1 MLKRRLFSSMPSI
14 GRGGMIVSSL
24 LLLVVLS
31 LTLAACASPTSA
43 SIPAI
48 TPTPAKTVAPASTST
63 PIATPTVAPAPT
75 PTPTP
80 TPKAT
85 STVAPAAKPSG
96 PVDAKW
102 IDAQVNGDKVSIPV
116 SEIEKNWNTRFKLQT
131 AGGDIVTMAYKLDGV
146 ISVRAS
152 ICPPCRSQGFTLTGD
167 ILVCDTCG
175 TRFKASTGEGV
186 SGACVKYPKASVS
199 YTISDGNV
207 VMNKADLVT
216 AHQNTLNPGWP

>member
-63 PIATPTVAPAPT
+63 PIATPTVAPA
-75 PTPTP
+75 
-80 TPKAT
+80 
-85 STVAPAAKPSG
+85 AKPSG

-102 IDAQVNGDKVSIPV
+102 IDAQVNGDKVSVPV

>member
-63 PIATPTVAPAPT
+63 PIATPTVAPA
-75 PTPTP
+75 PTP

>member
-31 LTLAACASPTSA
+31 LSPTSA

-75 PTPTP
+75 PTP
-80 TPKAT
+80 KAT
-85 STVAPAAKPSG
+85 STVAPAARPSG
-96 PVDAKW
+96 LIEQKW
-102 IDAQVNGDKVSIPV
+102 IEPQVNGETLSIPV
-116 SEIEKNWNTRFKLQT
+116 SVLETDWNTRFKVQT
-131 AGGDIVTMAYKLDGV
+131 ASGEITGMAYILDGKTY
-146 ISVRAS
+146 VRANV
-152 ICPPCRSQGFTLTGD
+152 CPPCRSVGFRLSGNTL
-167 ILVCDTCG
+167 ICMSCG
-175 TRFKASTGEGV
+175 TKFNATTGEGV

-216 AHQNTLNPGWP
+216 AYQNTLNPGWP

>member
-63 PIATPTVAPAPT
+63 PIATPTVAPA
-75 PTPTP
+75 
-80 TPKAT
+80 
-85 STVAPAAKPSG
+85 AKPSG

-131 AGGDIVTMAYKLDGV
+131 AGGDMVTMAYKLDGV

>member
-48 TPTPAKTVAPASTST
+48 TPTPAKTVAPAL
-63 PIATPTVAPAPT
+63 TPTVAPAPI
-75 PTPTP
+75 P

-85 STVAPAAKPSG
+85 STVAPAARPSG
-96 PVDAKW
+96 LIEQKW
-102 IDAQVNGDKVSIPV
+102 IEPQVNGETLSIPV
-116 SEIEKNWNTRFKLQT
+116 SVLETDWNTRFKVQT
-131 AGGDIVTMAYKLDGV
+131 ASGEITGMAYILDGKTY
-146 ISVRAS
+146 VRANV
-152 ICPPCRSQGFTLTGD
+152 CPPCRSVGFRLSGNTL
-167 ILVCDTCG
+167 ICMSCG
-175 TRFKASTGEGV
+175 TKFNATTGEGV

-216 AHQNTLNPGWP
+216 AYQNTLNPGWP

>member
-48 TPTPAKTVAPASTST
+48 TPTPAKTVAPAPT
-63 PIATPTVAPAPT
+63 PTPKATPTVAPALT
-75 PTPTP
+75 L

-85 STVAPAAKPSG
+85 PTVAPSAKPSG

-102 IDAQVNGDKVSIPV
+102 IEAQVNGDKVSIPV

-146 ISVRAS
+146 IYVRAS

-167 ILVCDTCG
+167 ILACDTCG

-199 YTISDGNV
+199 YTINDGNV

>member
-24 LLLVVLS
+24 LLLVFLA

-43 SIPAI
+43 SIPTI
-48 TPTPAKTVAPASTST
+48 TPTPAKTVAPA
-63 PIATPTVAPAPT
+63 PI
-75 PTPTP
+75 P

-85 STVAPAAKPSG
+85 PTVAPAAKPSG
-96 PVDAKW
+96 PIDAKW
-102 IDAQVNGDKVSIPV
+102 IEPQVNGDTVSIPV

-146 ISVRAS
+146 LYVRAS

-175 TRFKASTGEGV
+175 TRFKATTGEGV

-199 YTISDGNV
+199 YTISNGNV

>member
-43 SIPAI
+43 SIPTI

-75 PTPTP
+75 PTP
-80 TPKAT
+80 KAT

-96 PVDAKW
+96 LIEQKW
-102 IDAQVNGDKVSIPV
+102 IEPQVNGETLSIPV
-116 SEIEKNWNTRFKLQT
+116 SVLETDWNTRFKVQT
-131 AGGDIVTMAYKLDGV
+131 ASGEITGMAYILDGKTY
-146 ISVRAS
+146 VRANV
-152 ICPPCRSQGFTLTGD
+152 CPPCRSVGFRLSGNTL
-167 ILVCDTCG
+167 ICMSCG
-175 TRFKASTGEGV
+175 TKFNATTGEGI
-186 SGACVKYPKASVS
+186 SGACVSYPKAAVN
-199 YTISDGNV
+199 YQVTGGNV
-207 VMNKADLVT
+207 VLSKADLST
-216 AHQNTLNPGWP
+216 AYQNTMKPGLP

>member
-14 GRGGMIVSSL
+14 GRRGMIVSSL
-24 LLLVVLS
+24 LLLVVLA

-48 TPTPAKTVAPASTST
+48 TPTLAKTVAPA
-63 PIATPTVAPAPT
+63 A
-75 PTPTP
+75 TP

-85 STVAPAAKPSG
+85 PTVAPAAKPSG
-96 PVDAKW
+96 PIAQKW
-102 IDAQVNGDKVSIPV
+102 IDPQVAGDKVSIPV
-116 SEIEKNWNTRFKLQT
+116 SELENNWNTRFRVQT
-131 AGGDIVTMAYKLDGV
+131 AGGEITAMAYILDGK
-146 ISVRAS
+146 IYARANV
-152 ICPPCRSQGFTLTGD
+152 CPPCRSVGFSLSGD
-167 ILVCDTCG
+167 ILVCNSCSTK
-175 TRFKASTGEGV
+175 FKATTGEGV

-199 YTISDGNV
+199 YTISNGNV